1 MIKHLLACALVATT
15 AAAHADPYAGPSFG
29 KATCAEYNQLQQD
42 GTIAMWSW
50 VEEYIA
56 GATRIG
62 RQTKQSR
69 FDRLDH
75 LNYKLIMV
83 VVDGACKAE
92 PSLNFEN
99 LAGSILNRLLEEPD
113 KYK

>member
-1 MIKHLLACALVATT
+1 VSD
-15 AAAHADPYAGPSFG
+15 DPESPEGTVKGIVLNAS
-29 KATCAEYNQLQQD
+29 D
-42 GTIAMWSW
+42 RTIAMWSW
-50 VEEYIA
+50 VEGYIA

-92 PSLNFEN
+92 PSLNFEK